1 MTGLIP
7 YILMAVVAGSFL
19 PTQAGINSQLNLWT
33 RSPILTA
40 SISFAVGTLSLIG
53 FALILRVPL
62 PDTTAAGR
70 YPWWIWTGGFMGAFF
85 VASAVVLA
93 PKLGAASMVSLI
105 IAGQMLASIF
115 LDHFGVIGYP
125 VHPFNIWRF
134 VGVIC
139 IVVGVVLI
147 KIF

>member
-40 SISFAVGTLSLIG
+40 GISFAVGTLSLIG
-53 FALILRVPL
+53 YALVARVPL
-62 PDTTAAGR
+62 PEPAAVIR
-70 YPWWIWTGGFMGAFF
+70 HPWWIWTGGFLGAFF
-85 VASAVVLA
+85 VASAVILA

-125 VHPFNIWRF
+125 VHPFNIWRL
-134 VGVIC
+134 VGVIF
-139 IVVGVVLI
+139 IVGGVMLI